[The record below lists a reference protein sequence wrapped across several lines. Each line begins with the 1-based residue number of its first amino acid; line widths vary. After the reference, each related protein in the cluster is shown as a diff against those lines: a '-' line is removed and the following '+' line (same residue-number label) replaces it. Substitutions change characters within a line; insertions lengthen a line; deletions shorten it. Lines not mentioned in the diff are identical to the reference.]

1 MSKKNTVESVDELK
15 LDFTGKM
22 SILMELEGYG
32 PMEYR
37 INDKDV
43 CLKIIRL
50 LLKEMGPTTTVD
62 SYNKRT
68 GNTFKK
74 ILDGIE

>member
-1 MSKKNTVESVDELK
+1 MPKKKTVETVDELK

-22 SILMELEGYG
+22 TIVMELAGFG

-37 INDKDV
+37 IDDKDV

-50 LLKEMGPTTTVD
+50 LLKEMGPTMTVD

-68 GNTFKK
+68 ENTLRRM
-74 ILDGIE
+74 LDF